1 MPLLSTVSHKSKC
14 DVTALCGLL
23 NEGTEPSAQSNTPC
37 HIVSHRPVGV
47 KHAKAGV
54 GVTGDIYRE

>member
-1 MPLLSTVSHKSKC
+1 MPLLPTVSHKSKC
-14 DVTALCGLL
+14 DVMALCGLL

-37 HIVSHRPVGV
+37 HMVSHRPVGV

-54 GVTGDIYRE
+54 G